1 MTSHSNLSAASKAFG
16 KIAVEQSN
24 EAAAA
29 MAIHLAITASEAY
42 CAELEQRQAAAAQTV
57 KTLQIERAVSGQFRY
72 RIVSYFEDLAKT
84 CLVNVDWQFGNWNK
98 EETILQAEDRFLG
111 NATYRIENTA
121 NEAFNQP
128 LAIGDTLFLAGHGIM
143 EGVTVGPENI
153 DELSKT
159 YAIDLMMPSEG
170 SHACY
175 RVRPI
180 QPVNA

>member
-1 MTSHSNLSAASKAFG
+1 M
-16 KIAVEQSN
+16 
-24 EAAAA
+24 
-29 MAIHLAITASEAY
+29 
-42 CAELEQRQAAAAQTV
+42 

-84 CLVNVDWQFGNWNK
+84 CLVNVDWQFGSRNK

-128 LAIGDTLFLAGHGIM
+128 LAIGDTLFLAGPGIM

-159 YAIDLMMPSEG
+159 YAIDWMMPSEG

-175 RVRPI
+175 RVRPL
-180 QPVNA
+180 QPVTA